1 MDKLFAKRMDEL
13 VPSGIRKVN
22 EKALA
27 MERAGETVIH
37 FELGRPDFDTPE
49 YIKNACIEDIKKGD
63 VFYTSNFG
71 TMELR
76 EAIAWKLK
84 TQNNV
89 EYKPTE
95 IIVSV
100 GLSEAVFDVMAAILD
115 EGDEVLVPNPG
126 WLNYLNVPKLLGAV
140 PITYTLKEENDYQID
155 LDEIRAKVTPRTKAL
170 VLITPSNPTGGVLAE
185 DVLKELAEIA
195 VKNDIMIISDEVYER
210 LLYDDAKHISIASLP
225 GMKERT
231 ITLNGFSKAYSM
243 TGWRLGYAA
252 CSEEIVKT
260 VNKLHQHVVTCA
272 SSFVQKAGVVAL
284 KEEKNEA
291 VKKYKQASSTATTLK
306 KEKEKLTERVT
317 LASRLDATGINVT
330 PVNGRGKKAK
340 VIKKMEQFVVDF
352 RISKNITAPVGE
364 KTIYVRIM
372 KPDDDILLKSR
383 ADVFTFE
390 GKEINYSMKKL
401 VEYDGEE
408 LPVTMYWNIE
418 EFLSPGT
425 YRVDIFADGNLI
437 GRKSFTLEK

>member
-1 MDKLFAKRMDEL
+1 MDAEKKETKEINKMSLLIMAVVVLLLIIAGAAYYIFHQNQQMEDLEQAYVLDKESLEDEFNELSLQYEGYKFNIGNDSLLNLLSTEQAKVQRLQE
-13 VPSGIRKVN
+13 
-22 EKALA
+22 
-27 MERAGETVIH
+27 
-37 FELGRPDFDTPE
+37 
-49 YIKNACIEDIKKGD
+49 
-63 VFYTSNFG
+63 
-71 TMELR
+71 ELR
-76 EAIAWKLK
+76 TVKATNTKEIARLK
-84 TQNNV
+84 KELQTLR
-89 EYKPTE
+89 K
-95 IIVSV
+95 I
-100 GLSEAVFDVMAAILD
+100 MR
-115 EGDEVLVPNPG
+115 
-126 WLNYLNVPKLLGAV
+126 NYVV
-140 PITYTLKEENDYQID
+140 QID
-155 LDEIRAKVTPRTKAL
+155 SLNRANEQLKV
-170 VLITPSNPTGGVLAE
+170 
-185 DVLKELAEIA
+185 
-195 VKNDIMIISDEVYER
+195 
-210 LLYDDAKHISIASLP
+210 
-225 GMKERT
+225 
-231 ITLNGFSKAYSM
+231 
-243 TGWRLGYAA
+243 
-252 CSEEIVKT
+252 
-260 VNKLHQHVVTCA
+260 
-272 SSFVQKAGVVAL
+272 
-284 KEEKNEA
+284 EKNEA

-352 RISKNITAPVGE
+352 P
-364 KTIYVRIM
+364 IYVRIM

>member
-1 MDKLFAKRMDEL
+1 MDAEKKETKEINKMSLLIMAVVVLLLIIAGAAYYIFHQNQQMEDLEQAYVLDKESLEDEFNELSLQYEGYKFNIGNDSLLNLLSTEQAKVQRLQE
-13 VPSGIRKVN
+13 
-22 EKALA
+22 
-27 MERAGETVIH
+27 
-37 FELGRPDFDTPE
+37 
-49 YIKNACIEDIKKGD
+49 
-63 VFYTSNFG
+63 
-71 TMELR
+71 ELR
-76 EAIAWKLK
+76 TVKATNTKEIARLK
-84 TQNNV
+84 KELQTLR
-89 EYKPTE
+89 K
-95 IIVSV
+95 I
-100 GLSEAVFDVMAAILD
+100 MR
-115 EGDEVLVPNPG
+115 
-126 WLNYLNVPKLLGAV
+126 NYVV
-140 PITYTLKEENDYQID
+140 QID
-155 LDEIRAKVTPRTKAL
+155 
-170 VLITPSNPTGGVLAE
+170 
-185 DVLKELAEIA
+185 
-195 VKNDIMIISDEVYER
+195 
-210 LLYDDAKHISIASLP
+210 SL
-225 GMKERT
+225 
-231 ITLNGFSKAYSM
+231 N
-243 TGWRLGYAA
+243 
-252 CSEEIVKT
+252 
-260 VNKLHQHVVTCA
+260 Q
-272 SSFVQKAGVVAL
+272 
-284 KEEKNEA
+284 A

-364 KTIYVRIM
+364 KTIFVRIM

-437 GRKSFTLEK
+437 GRKSFILEK